1 VCTSREEGKSH
12 PQSNFSKNIHLVT
25 LWLSFS
31 WCKLCFLLQQILWI
45 LETESIS
52 SNAKEFCGIIF
63 ALSKD
68 MLQCSE
74 TIWIGHS
81 CFSVNKYACSQ
92 SSESFDWSQLV
103 FCDKKYA
110 FSCSSAIGRGEHIV
124 LCHSYVPQNQS
135 KCFQMFLRRVG
146 SPVPKLKSPKFGG
159 VYLYSPAPGN
169 ILCADTRAHMF
180 LGGGGIGLKAFYS
193 PVFQ

>member
-1 VCTSREEGKSH
+1 MVVFLVMQILFFPR
-12 PQSNFSKNIHLVT
+12 QS
-25 LWLSFS
+25 
-31 WCKLCFLLQQILWI
+31 LWI

-124 LCHSYVPQNQS
+124 LCHMFRKTNRNVSRCFYEELEARPKIEIPKVWGGFTCIPQLPAIYYVRIHAHI
-135 KCFQMFLRRVG
+135 CFLGQ
-146 SPVPKLKSPKFGG
+146 
-159 VYLYSPAPGN
+159 PAP
-169 ILCADTRAHMF
+169 A
-180 LGGGGIGLKAFYS
+180 S
-193 PVFQ
+193 

>member
-1 VCTSREEGKSH
+1 MRFERQPPLVHITASKGSVCTSREEGKSH

-31 WCKLCFLLQQILWI
+31 WCKLGFLLRQILWI

-110 FSCSSAIGRGEHIV
+110 FSCSSANGRADHIV
-124 LCHSYVPQNQS
+124 LCHLFRKPNRKVSRCLYEEVEAPSTKLN
-135 KCFQMFLRRVG
+135 
-146 SPVPKLKSPKFGG
+146 SPTFGG
-159 VYLYSPAPGN
+159 ICIPHLPA
-169 ILCADTRAHMF
+169 M
-180 LGGGGIGLKAFYS
+180 
-193 PVFQ
+193 

>member
-1 VCTSREEGKSH
+1 MSSVSIHEIWEAAPTCTHNRLKRVLPWSVCTSREEGKSH

-31 WCKLCFLLQQILWI
+31 WCKLGFLLRQILWI

-63 ALSKD
+63 ALSKY

-110 FSCSSAIGRGEHIV
+110 FSCSSASGGSEHIV
-124 LCHSYVPQNQS
+124 LCHMFRKTNRNVSR
-135 KCFQMFLRRVG
+135 CFSFFKELE
-146 SPVPKLKSPKFGG
+146 
-159 VYLYSPAPGN
+159 AP
-169 ILCADTRAHMF
+169 
-180 LGGGGIGLKAFYS
+180 S
-193 PVFQ
+193 